1 MGVVD
6 TCSQG
11 WAVHGLEPSLYLRQ
25 TNVISHWAV
34 IGLYRLIGSLAV
46 AIFVDVSYQ
55 SDWLVVRSAG
65 KAGGGSKFI
74 FIPIVSTSKHTMG
87 FSFSVGNL

>member
-11 WAVHGLEPSLYLRQ
+11 WAVHGLEPILYLRQ

-55 SDWLVVRSAG
+55 SDLFCDQLVRQ
-65 KAGGGSKFI
+65 GGFKVHFYPDCFHI
-74 FIPIVSTSKHTMG
+74 EAHHG
-87 FSFSVGNL
+87 FFLLGG